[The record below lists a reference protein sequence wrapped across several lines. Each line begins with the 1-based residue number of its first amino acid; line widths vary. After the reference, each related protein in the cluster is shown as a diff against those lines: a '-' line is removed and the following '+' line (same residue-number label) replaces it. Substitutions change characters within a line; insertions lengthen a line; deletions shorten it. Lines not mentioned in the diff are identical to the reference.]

1 MSRFL
6 VVKLERR
13 KSKLTSVGGGESNPP
28 GERPRDP
35 ASLLTP
41 FPTKIDPAAL
51 EEAALE
57 FDSPPDDDLTLVRP
71 GPVPKV
77 ERMPEGIEVVEK
89 PVGHA
94 SAQWIV
100 MVRCQC
106 GRRWFEVEFI
116 DTATCPRCGLFL
128 VVELDGVPPSR

>member
-1 MSRFL
+1 
-6 VVKLERR
+6 VKSEHR
-13 KSKLTSVGGGESNPP
+13 KSKLASVGGGETKPP
-28 GERPRDP
+28 GERPPDP
-35 ASLLTP
+35 SSVLTP
-41 FPTKIDPAAL
+41 FPTKVEPGALEAAAL
-51 EEAALE
+51 D

-71 GPVPKV
+71 GPIPRI

-128 VVELDGVPPSR
+128 VVELDGMPPTR